1 MSLFQDVECK
11 FELRAPVTPY
21 VCSTPADFQEE
32 RDWLAEIVFPELA
45 ELCSA
50 RGTYFSP
57 VDVRWSAD
65 DTFTQEGHLLR
76 SLLDLVSQSTPYFL
90 CLLGECYGPYRES
103 QPVSSEQAQDQSSD
117 ASEVKDWLE
126 LNLTLAAECGHQW
139 VMQDSHPNC
148 SVTELEIMA
157 AALRGNS
164 HQCTFY
170 FRQVSRG

>member
-1 MSLFQDVECK
+1 MSLSQDVESK

-21 VCSTPADFQEE
+21 ICSTPVDFQEE
-32 RDWLAEIVFPELA
+32 RDWLAERVFPELA
-45 ELCSA
+45 EMCSA

-65 DTFTQEGHLLR
+65 DPFTQEGHLLR
-76 SLLDLVSQSTPYFL
+76 TLLDLVSGSAPYFL

-103 QPVSSEQAQDQSSD
+103 MSAVSDLAQDQPGD
-117 ASEVKDWLE
+117 TSEVKDWLE
-126 LNLTLAAECGHQW
+126 LNLTLAAECGYQW
-139 VMQDSHPNC
+139 VLQDSHPHC
-148 SVTELEIMA
+148 SISELEIMA

-170 FRQVSRG
+170 FRQVS